1 MAPVVVVPFGSL
13 NASRS
18 SNRIPVGAAEEEE
31 AEEGGELTTF
41 SPGGREAG
49 GRPERDVKMDGVL
62 VLLWLLTGSVHGVH
76 GQGVYGKRVTC
87 ARKC

>member
-18 SNRIPVGAAEEEE
+18 SNRIPVGAAEEE

-49 GRPERDVKMDGVL
+49 RRPERDVKMDGVL
-62 VLLWLLTGSVHGVH
+62 VLLWLLTGSLQSVH